1 MPRSDRRIHEM
12 ASVGFQLAAD
22 SYERGRPDYPDAAAT
37 HLIDVLG
44 ITAGSRVVELGAGT
58 GKFTKRLLETGAEII
73 AVEPVEAMRGKLRE
87 LLPSVRVV
95 DGTAEAVPLPDAS
108 VAAVVAAQSFHW
120 FRASEAL
127 VEIHRL
133 LKSTG
138 RLGLI
143 WNVRDESI
151 DWIRKLTDIIE
162 PHEQGVPRFKS
173 MEWKRALEVSGL
185 FSPLREA
192 DFPYVQRASIETLI
206 DRVASISFIAAL
218 PQEERDQVLESVREL
233 LRTDPATRSR
243 TQIDFPYRTHVY
255 WCKKA

>member
-12 ASVGFQLAAD
+12 ASVGFQLAAE
-22 SYERGRPDYPDAAAT
+22 SYERGRPDYPDAAVA
-37 HLIDVLG
+37 HLVDVLG
-44 ITAGSRVVELGAGT
+44 LAAGSRVVELGAGT
-58 GKFTKRLLETGAEII
+58 GKFTKRLLDTGAEIL

-87 LLPSVRVV
+87 LLPGVHVV

-108 VAAVVAAQSFHW
+108 AVAVVAAQAFHW
-120 FRASEAL
+120 FRTPEAL

-133 LKSTG
+133 LKATCG
-138 RLGLI
+138 LGLI

-162 PHEQGVPRFKS
+162 PYEQAVPRFKS
-173 MEWKRALEVSGL
+173 MEWKRAFEVSRL
-185 FSPLREA
+185 FSPLQEA
-192 DFPYVQRASIETLI
+192 EFAHVQRASIETLI

-218 PQEERDQVLESVREL
+218 PQGEREETLESAREL
-233 LRTDPATRSR
+233 LRTDPATRGR
-243 TQIDFPYRTHVY
+243 NQIDFFYRTHVY